1 LLNTVRQKFSKSSR
15 PGFSFLADGYEAL
28 MLDTKSIPQPGE
40 RWLSCPPYML
50 IAHILRV
57 EPGERSPLVS
67 YELQDDDG
75 AAIETVDHAVLD
87 DDWWRAFQPMR
98 RRFG

>member
-1 LLNTVRQKFSKSSR
+1 
-15 PGFSFLADGYEAL
+15 
-28 MLDTKSIPQPGE
+28 MLDTKSIPRAGE

-57 EPGERSPLVS
+57 ERRAELSLVS

-75 AAIETVDHAVLD
+75 ALIETVEHAVLD
-87 DDWWRAFQPMR
+87 EGWWRAFQPMH